1 MSSHRSER
9 KKRGAQRGGMAPHG
23 NSGVS
28 GKRWLRGTLF
38 VLLNHSSGMMC
49 SAVHPEQPVQ
59 CVCAC
64 GHVCAHVFVCACVCV
79 QESIATL
86 ALDRQQWNFILKN
99 PYRRYKFLQ
108 QSFL

>member
-23 NSGVS
+23 NSGGS

-49 SAVHPEQPVQ
+49 STVHPEQPVQ
-59 CVCAC
+59 CVCAR
-64 GHVCAHVFVCACVCV
+64 GHVCAHVFVRACVCV
-79 QESIATL
+79 CRNQ
-86 ALDRQQWNFILKN
+86 
-99 PYRRYKFLQ
+99 
-108 QSFL
+108 